1 MSEALKSKKFV
12 WIALLAI
19 GVLGL
24 LFLVMRP
31 RALMAD
37 FAEVERGALVVTVDE
52 EGETRVR
59 ERYVV
64 SAPLAGRVLR
74 IELEPGDPV
83 VADETVLATFQ
94 PNAPVLLD
102 ARSRAE
108 AEARVKAARS
118 SLGQAKAERERAR
131 AELRHA
137 EAELERYRKLAAD
150 EIVSKEIL
158 EAYVLRQK
166 TAEEASRAASY
177 AVSSA
182 EFELERARATLV
194 SSEHRASGS
203 GGPEPIAIRS
213 PVGGVVL
220 RRLRESEAVVP
231 AGEPLLEVA
240 DPADLEIVSDLLS
253 SDAVRVE
260 VGQRVL
266 VEHWGGDEPLAG
278 RVRRIEPSGFT
289 KVSALGV
296 EEQRVNV
303 VVDFDDPEAARRHL
317 GDGYRVEVRIVVW
330 EQGEVL
336 KVPSSSLFRHQGE
349 WAVYTVE
356 QGRAKLRTLEV
367 GQRNGLEVEVLG
379 GIGEGAD
386 VIVHPSDAI
395 EDGARVE
402 PRVV

>member
-1 MSEALKSKKFV
+1 MVSNALKKQKSLV
-12 WIALLAI
+12 LGVALVILI
-19 GVLGL
+19 GVL
-24 LFLVMRP
+24 LFIALRP
-31 RALMAD
+31 QPKLAD
-37 FAEVERGALVVTVDE
+37 FSKVRRGPLAVTVDE

-59 ERYVV
+59 DRFVV
-64 SAPLAGRVLR
+64 SAPLAGKVLR

-83 VADETVLATFQ
+83 VANETVLATFQ

-108 AEARVKAARS
+108 GEARVKAARS
-118 SLGQAKAERERAR
+118 ALGQAKAERERAR

-137 EAELERYRKLAAD
+137 EAELLRYRKLAAE

-158 EAYVLRQK
+158 EEFALRQV
-166 TAEEASRAASY
+166 TAEEASKAYDY

-194 SSEHRASGS
+194 VSEQQGS
-203 GGPEPIAIRS
+203 GNAVGPMAIRS

-253 SDAVRVE
+253 SDAVKVA
-260 VGQRVL
+260 VGQRVQI
-266 VEHWGGDEPLAG
+266 EQWGGEEPLVG

-303 VVDFDDPEAARRHL
+303 VVDFADPEKAHQYL
-317 GDGYRVEVRIVVW
+317 GDGYRVEVRIVIW
-330 EQGEVL
+330 ETDDVL
-336 KVPSSSLFRHQGE
+336 ILPSSSLFRHRGD
-349 WAVYTVE
+349 WAVFAVKE
-356 QGRAKLRTLEV
+356 GLADLRTVEV

-379 GIGEGAD
+379 GIEEGTE
-386 VIVHPSDAI
+386 VIVHPSDSI
-395 EDGARVE
+395 EDGVRIAAR
-402 PRVV
+402 